1 MKVDRRGDVRR
12 LADIQ
17 VSIRKIVEATAGGRQ
32 AFDASFVI
40 QDAIVRNLEIMGE
53 AAGKIS
59 EGVRSQYPEVPWRR
73 MRGFASFAKH
83 EYWKIDLSTLWA
95 AVEQMPSLESKVA
108 AVRADHKPRKG

>member
-17 VSIRKIVEATAGGRQ
+17 VAIRKIIEANAGGRP

-40 QDAIVRNLEIMGE
+40 QDATVRNLEIMGE

-59 EGVRSQYPEVPWRR
+59 EGVRTRHPEIPWRR

-83 EYWKIDLSTLWA
+83 EYWKVDTATLWA
-95 AVEQMPSLESKVA
+95 AIEQMSSLESKIA
-108 AVRADHKPRKG
+108 AVRADHRPRKD